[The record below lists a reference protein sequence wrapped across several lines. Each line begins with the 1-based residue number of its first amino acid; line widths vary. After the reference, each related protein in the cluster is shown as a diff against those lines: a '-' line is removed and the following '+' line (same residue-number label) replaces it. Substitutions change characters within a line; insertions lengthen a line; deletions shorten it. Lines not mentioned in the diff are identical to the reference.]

1 MIALGLPL
9 GVIAAPYDNVATEV
23 ARAELE
29 IERAASQSKY
39 KKPPVSEKLEV
50 LRQAKNYAQATAC
63 TTTFARDT
71 EDKRT
76 DLTDVHLIETA
87 NSFNSNSVFGTRY
100 LVYWRGDNAC
110 AGGSGTY
117 MGFITSFERDREKG
131 KFVARE
137 RDIVDTIDSS
147 NKNYDIN
154 SRFVEAVSYNDG
166 ILSII
171 SSDYGNDGSNSPRY
185 KYLYTVVYKD
195 FGWQLVDREMIADLY
210 EEYR

>member
-1 MIALGLPL
+1 LIALGLPL

>member
-1 MIALGLPL
+1 M
-9 GVIAAPYDNVATEV
+9 
-23 ARAELE
+23 AELD

-76 DLTDVHLIETA
+76 DLTDVHLVETA
-87 NSFNSNSVFGTRY
+87 DSFNSNSVFGTKY

-131 KFVARE
+131 EFVARE
-137 RDIVDTIDSS
+137 RDIVDTIDSG
-147 NKNYDIN
+147 NNNYDIN
-154 SRFVEAVSYNDG
+154 SRFMEAVSYNDG
-166 ILSII
+166 ILSVI

>member
-76 DLTDVHLIETA
+76 DLTDVHL
-87 NSFNSNSVFGTRY
+87 S
-100 LVYWRGDNAC
+100 
-110 AGGSGTY
+110 
-117 MGFITSFERDREKG
+117 
-131 KFVARE
+131 
-137 RDIVDTIDSS
+137 
-147 NKNYDIN
+147 
-154 SRFVEAVSYNDG
+154 
-166 ILSII
+166 
-171 SSDYGNDGSNSPRY
+171 
-185 KYLYTVVYKD
+185 
-195 FGWQLVDREMIADLY
+195 
-210 EEYR
+210 

>member
-9 GVIAAPYDNVATEV
+9 GVIAAPYDNAATEV
-23 ARAELE
+23 ARAELD

>member
-1 MIALGLPL
+1 
-9 GVIAAPYDNVATEV
+9 VIAAPYDNVATEV

>member
-1 MIALGLPL
+1 MIVGSALKAKLRSPAWTPISGTNDLK
-9 GVIAAPYDNVATEV
+9 
-23 ARAELE
+23 RK
-29 IERAASQSKY
+29 S
-39 KKPPVSEKLEV
+39 PPVSEKLEV

>member
-1 MIALGLPL
+1 
-9 GVIAAPYDNVATEV
+9 
-23 ARAELE
+23 
-29 IERAASQSKY
+29 
-39 KKPPVSEKLEV
+39 
-50 LRQAKNYAQATAC
+50 
-63 TTTFARDT
+63 
-71 EDKRT
+71 
-76 DLTDVHLIETA
+76 
-87 NSFNSNSVFGTRY
+87 
-100 LVYWRGDNAC
+100 
-110 AGGSGTY
+110 

>member
-1 MIALGLPL
+1 M
-9 GVIAAPYDNVATEV
+9 IAAPYNNVATEI
-23 ARAELE
+23 AMAKLE
-29 IERAASQSKY
+29 IERASSQSKY

-50 LRQAKNYAQATAC
+50 LRQAKNYAQSTAC
-63 TTTFARDT
+63 STTFGRDT

-76 DLTDVHLIETA
+76 DVTDVHLIETA

>member
-9 GVIAAPYDNVATEV
+9 GVIAAPYNNVATEI
-23 ARAELE
+23 AMAKLE
-29 IERAASQSKY
+29 IERASSQSKY

>member
-1 MIALGLPL
+1 M
-9 GVIAAPYDNVATEV
+9 IAAPYDNVATEV

>member
-29 IERAASQSKY
+29 IERASSQSKY

-50 LRQAKNYAQATAC
+50 LRQAKNYAQSTAC
-63 TTTFARDT
+63 STTFARDT